1 MSDWLNRYQARKQGA
16 PARPAPPPPPQYQ
29 QPYQPPAPQPVPPSY
44 GPPPPAYPPGY
55 PQPVPGAPPHAPFG
69 YDPATGVPVAPY
81 GHDQFGRIMVQP
93 PYAPVPQ
100 QVPQQPAYDPSGLP
114 APNGYG
120 QPPYGQVHPMYEQ
133 APQADGT
140 PQNFHDRVRYAISHP
155 EGNTAGN
162 REVMACQ
169 QCGGPM
175 VPTDASGF
183 GVPDGMPQSAGVFNS
198 QTGQTVYPAGHCMTC
213 GHINRVQGSYAPGA
227 GTAAMAG
234 MVKATGPIRMAPGAG
249 SAAQVASQHGLPN
262 LFAPR

>member
-1 MSDWLNRYQARKQGA
+1 MSEWLARYQARKQGA
-16 PARPAPPPPPQYQ
+16 PQR
-29 QPYQPPAPQPVPPSY
+29 PVPPSY
-44 GPPPPAYPPGY
+44 PPPQQAYVQPPPQPAPAMPYPPGY
-55 PQPVPGAPPHAPFG
+55 PQPLPGAPPHAPFG
-69 YDPATGVPVAPY
+69 YDQATGVPVAPY
-81 GHDQFGRIMVQP
+81 GYDQQGRILVQP
-93 PYAPVPQ
+93 PYVVPQ
-100 QVPQQPAYDPSGLP
+100 QYPPQQPQQPAYDPNGLP

-120 QPPYGQVHPMYEQ
+120 QPPYGQVHPMYE
-133 APQADGT
+133 APPQADGT

-155 EGNTAGN
+155 QGNTAGN

-175 VPTDASGF
+175 VPTDATGF

-234 MVKATGPIRMAPGAG
+234 MVKASGPIRMAPGAR
-249 SAAQVASQHGLPN
+249 SAEQVAHQHGMPN
-262 LFAPR
+262 LFAPRT